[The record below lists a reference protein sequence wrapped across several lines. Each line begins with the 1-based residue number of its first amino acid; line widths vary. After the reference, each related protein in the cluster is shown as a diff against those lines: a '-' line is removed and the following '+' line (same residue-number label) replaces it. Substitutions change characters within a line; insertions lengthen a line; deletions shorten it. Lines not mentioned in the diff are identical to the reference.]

1 MQPRLVRLVGSKRGV
16 REGTDDMPCDE
27 WSNRVERYRN
37 AVRAYYEAVF
47 GLSCVPGSEFN
58 LAWQLAD
65 RARKSC
71 DGARAALLAHEHDH
85 ACLLPVAAGHQI
97 PGMATEDFILGDQ
110 GQSGG

>member
-1 MQPRLVRLVGSKRGV
+1 
-16 REGTDDMPCDE
+16 MPCDE
-27 WSNRVERYRN
+27 WSNRVEKYRN

-65 RARKSC
+65 RARKNSDC
-71 DGARAALLAHEHDH
+71 ARAALLAHEHDH
-85 ACLLPVAAGHQI
+85 ACLLPVGVGQI
-97 PGMATEDFILGDQ
+97 PVLATEDFILGDQ

>member
-27 WSNRVERYRN
+27 WSNRVEKYRN

-58 LAWQLAD
+58 QAWQLAD
-65 RARKSC
+65 RARKNS
-71 DGARAALLAHEHDH
+71 DSARAALLAHEHDH
-85 ACLLPVAAGHQI
+85 ACLLPVGAGNM
-97 PGMATEDFILGDQ
+97 GGLATEDFILGDQ